1 MRQVQ
6 ISEELFSRLY
16 GFHVLGKQDA
26 LQAQIICD
34 QLQEK
39 MDRIQAR
46 AEYSARV
53 TPEPPGRFWGAGSPA
68 PRRAPEHLP
77 HFAAGGTGY

>member
-39 MDRIQAR
+39 MDRMQAR
-46 AEYSARV
+46 ADYIPQKKR
-53 TPEPPGRFWGAGSPA
+53 TSP
-68 PRRAPEHLP
+68 
-77 HFAAGGTGY
+77 

>member
-53 TPEPPGRFWGAGSPA
+53 TQNKTGGKNNEYDTGRN
-68 PRRAPEHLP
+68 R
-77 HFAAGGTGY
+77 

>member
-1 MRQVQ
+1 MKQVQ

-46 AEYSARV
+46 EDYSRRKR
-53 TPEPPGRFWGAGSPA
+53 TEP
-68 PRRAPEHLP
+68 
-77 HFAAGGTGY
+77 